1 MQHQCAM
8 LLDMPRCGITTR
20 MYACIQACRHAMLRH
35 SLCPNTLL
43 PNCRFNYE
51 PRKDRYLEQYKYLV
65 NVSNF
70 AKVCTSSLE
79 GAACKHK

>member
-1 MQHQCAM
+1 
-8 LLDMPRCGITTR
+8 
-20 MYACIQACRHAMLRH
+20 MLRH